1 MPGVERRP
9 IAGAGLS
16 LSSATLRSPGHTAK
30 QLSSSGLG
38 SRGWRSTLY
47 RLPPA
52 AAGSEGLP
60 PFAHLPLKQ
69 SLALSL
75 SLSHAHTHTH
85 LPSRRAHTH
94 THRTPTPPT
103 FALHRVPP
111 FSETFKAL
119 LSLSSDNLS
128 SLPYPPFVPRS
139 PLLPIHGNSH
149 PRSPLCSLGLKTD
162 QNEQILLILR
172 LNIKVTLPVESFL
185 ACPGP

>member
-75 SLSHAHTHTH
+75 SLSHAHTPTH

-103 FALHRVPP
+103 FALHR
-111 FSETFKAL
+111 
-119 LSLSSDNLS
+119 
-128 SLPYPPFVPRS
+128 
-139 PLLPIHGNSH
+139 
-149 PRSPLCSLGLKTD
+149 
-162 QNEQILLILR
+162 EQIPHIKELFSLILKHHQA
-172 LNIKVTLPVESFL
+172 LQYLQQIDIYHNFQVHEHHFSFH
-185 ACPGP
+185 